1 MKSPAYSSINKSNN
15 TNKMITM
22 MMKNSNSQVT
32 QYEKYQSEVVRE
44 PSQCKI
50 MTYTNCYRR
59 KMQKNLDAEV
69 NVNQ

>member
-1 MKSPAYSSINKSNN
+1 
-15 TNKMITM
+15 MITM